1 MKADPAALA
10 FVSSVLAG
18 LSAKERE
25 TLLAPYAPHSS
36 PARVAAG
43 PRPLLTTAEAC
54 DLLRC
59 SRTTLHREE
68 KAGRLAAVWVR
79 GKKLFR
85 VEDLNAA
92 LRQGEPNE

>member
-1 MKADPAALA
+1 MKADPAAMA
-10 FVSSVLAG
+10 FVNSFLAG
-18 LSAKERE
+18 LPTKDRE
-25 TLLAPYAPHSS
+25 NLLAPYAPQSS
-36 PARVAAG
+36 PVPSAAG

-54 DLLRC
+54 DLYRI

-85 VEDLNAA
+85 LADLEN
-92 LRQGEPNE
+92 LLTD